1 MNTKYLVVVAAM
13 AVMLV
18 TATTLATT
26 DNAFA
31 DRKRHD
37 DRKDGGYGKSQSLA
51 QASEC
56 GNGFIS
62 VADFCQ
68 EIGSQNQGKENSV
81 AQSGN
86 QEINVAV
93 DLEDDVVPVPPD
105 DVGCPD
111 ETVWDITIRGAAE
124 EGGVPVG
131 TVICLTEG
139 LGNHPATVLL
149 TPPIVVDVNTNQP
162 NVANCNAP
170 GQQVA
175 EVTSGTPPNP
185 LTMGSFL
192 CATVDLP

>member
-18 TATTLATT
+18 AATTLATT

-51 QASEC
+51 QASDC

-86 QEINVAV
+86 QEINVGV
-93 DLEDDVVPVPPD
+93 DLEDDGNGNGPPPPGACEECFDPLTDTQMQALAVEIADQFDIVFPANPTRAQIEATICDALELGPPD
-105 DVGCPD
+105 G
-111 ETVWDITIRGAAE
+111 
-124 EGGVPVG
+124 
-131 TVICLTEG
+131 
-139 LGNHPATVLL
+139 L
-149 TPPIVVDVNTNQP
+149 TPGNVNAAMAQIMSIANDVRQDVFACLN
-162 NVANCNAP
+162 
-170 GQQVA
+170 
-175 EVTSGTPPNP
+175 
-185 LTMGSFL
+185 
-192 CATVDLP
+192 DLF

>member
-18 TATTLATT
+18 AATALATT

-31 DRKRHD
+31 DKKRHD
-37 DRKDGGYGKSQSLA
+37 DKKKGGYGKSQALS

-86 QEINVAV
+86 QAININV
-93 DLEDDVVPVPPD
+93 
-105 DVGCPD
+105 
-111 ETVWDITIRGAAE
+111 
-124 EGGVPVG
+124 
-131 TVICLTEG
+131 G
-139 LGNHPATVLL
+139 LG
-149 TPPIVVDVNTNQP
+149 D
-162 NVANCNAP
+162 
-170 GQQVA
+170 
-175 EVTSGTPPNP
+175 EP
-185 LTMGSFL
+185 LTSSLLGEPVSSL
-192 CATVDLP
+192 IPEESQ

>member
-18 TATTLATT
+18 AATALATT

-31 DRKRHD
+31 DKKRHD
-37 DRKDGGYGKSQSLA
+37 DKKKGGYGKSQSLA

-86 QEINVAV
+86 QQINLEIGTEAD
-93 DLEDDVVPVPPD
+93 DLTSSLLGEPASSLLP
-105 DVGCPD
+105 
-111 ETVWDITIRGAAE
+111 E
-124 EGGVPVG
+124 EP
-131 TVICLTEG
+131 
-139 LGNHPATVLL
+139 
-149 TPPIVVDVNTNQP
+149 Q
-162 NVANCNAP
+162 
-170 GQQVA
+170 
-175 EVTSGTPPNP
+175 
-185 LTMGSFL
+185 
-192 CATVDLP
+192 